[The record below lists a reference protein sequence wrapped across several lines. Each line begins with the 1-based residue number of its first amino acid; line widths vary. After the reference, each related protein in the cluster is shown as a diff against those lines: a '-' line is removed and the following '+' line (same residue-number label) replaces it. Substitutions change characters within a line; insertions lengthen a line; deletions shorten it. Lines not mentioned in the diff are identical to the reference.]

1 MKKIIF
7 GFSLV
12 LMTLD
17 LAAQTPTVSLSLDKT
32 SMSEAGG
39 VATLTATLSAPATQ
53 AVTIVFKPTGTATY
67 QVDYEDSFVGKGEA
81 KTVAGGNGWG
91 SAPNQ
96 FGFPS
101 SVYVDNN
108 GNIFVA
114 DNFNHRIQ
122 KWTPGATQ
130 GITVAGGNGAGSSPN
145 QLSNPWGIYLDKN
158 GNIFVA
164 DRDNHRIQKWTPG
177 ATQGTT
183 VAGGNGG
190 GSSANQLSSPLG
202 VYIDFNGNI
211 FIADTDN
218 QRIQKWA
225 QGTTQGTTVAAGNG
239 AGSAENQL
247 RSPYGVYVDS
257 NGNIYIADTFN
268 NRIQKWTPGAT
279 QGTTVAAGNAG
290 EVYLDKSG
298 TIFVADADNHRI
310 QKWTPGATQGITV
323 AGGNGGGSGVNQLN
337 YPTGIYLDIY
347 GNIFVAD
354 RHNHRI
360 QKVQYQPQI
369 IIPAGQT
376 SGTASFS
383 ALNDLKFE
391 DNEIIV
397 LEIDNITNATVSPS
411 QQVLNLIIIDDDTVP
426 NVSLSLSSSTLFED
440 KTSIQLTVSLS
451 NPSAKDVSANLSFS
465 GTAILGTDYT
475 VDKQT
480 INFVPENSVE
490 TVTITAINDNLV
502 EILES
507 IQIEV
512 SGGTNIST
520 PFPNITA
527 YLSSEDKPIINLS
540 LDKTSMSEVG
550 GVASLTATLSAP
562 SSQDVAIA
570 LKRSGTATYQV
581 DYDADFVGTG
591 IEIKTVAG
599 GNGSGSAANQFS
611 YPQGVYV
618 DSNGNIFVADLF
630 NNRIQ
635 KWTPGAT
642 QGITVAGG
650 NGAGSSPNQLSNP
663 WGIYL
668 DKNGNVFVSDRDN
681 HRIQKWVPGATQG
694 ITVVGGNGEGSAAN
708 QLNNPYGVFVD
719 SNGNIYIADTGNQ
732 RIQKWTPGASQGT
745 TVAGGNGYGGAANQF
760 AYPVGVFVDSNEN
773 IFVVDGN
780 ANRIQKWTPGATQ
793 GITVAYGASY
803 ANGGVYVDKDGTI
816 FVADANNHRIQK
828 WTPGA
833 TQGITVAGGNGGG
846 SAANQL
852 NYPSGV
858 YLNNY
863 GSIFI
868 ADRDNHRIQKLQN
881 QTLIIPAGQ
890 TSGTAS
896 FSAINDLKF
905 EDNETIVLEIDNI
918 TNAIVSP
925 SQQALN
931 LTIID
936 DDIAPNIALSLSNST
951 LFEDKT
957 SIQLTVN
964 LSNPS
969 GKNVSANLNFS
980 GTAILG
986 TDYTVDKQIVNFVP
1000 GNSVETVT
1008 ITAINDNQV
1017 EILESIQVQ
1026 ISSGTNISTPYPNIT
1041 AYLSSEDKPDV
1052 SIATSTNSISE
1063 IKGQSILTATLSTAT
1078 AKDVYIDLN
1087 LTGTA
1092 TFDKDYQVK
1101 VSGKGTGQLLFEKGR
1116 NYGETTLT
1124 LPQKIAVD
1132 TENNLWVYDSGKLLK
1147 MNPRDKTVLK
1157 TIDVYAT
1164 DFQITLDGIVH
1175 ILNGSTIVRY
1185 DLDGNQ
1191 KETIQI
1197 NGLNGYISSFY
1208 FQKGN
1213 YYLSLDISIYK
1224 LNYQTKNVSLFTT
1237 ASTVINWGIW
1247 EMVVN
1252 ENEDIFLRDRN
1263 NIYKLK
1269 NNTTSQFIFIG
1280 ANDPNYFQTDN
1291 PLLDLL
1297 PNGNV
1302 LVYREPQIYQ
1312 TNRNLSLDEYDSNG
1326 IKIKNWMSYSQS
1338 PIQNEFSGLG
1348 SFAVIPGKT
1357 DLFFSYYVEP
1367 NKLGTDYEKYNRN
1380 QIYQFPY
1387 KPSIKIPL
1395 GQTTGVLTFE
1405 GSEDMENE
1413 SDETILL
1420 SAENVSNANLLT
1432 NSISSIVIK
1441 DNQISLTKQ
1450 LTSPIPSLESAA
1462 LSWGDYDQDGDQDL
1476 AILGYNN
1483 TEGAVTRVYR
1493 NQSGTLVK
1501 TEQNLMQFLSGDIKW
1516 MDINKDG
1523 YLDLMVSGMA
1533 AIDDD
1538 NSAPKTLL
1546 YLSNA
1551 GQSFSLV
1558 ANLTI
1563 EDLYSSKMALGDLDN
1578 DGDSDLAIMGRNIN
1592 DQTVFQV
1599 YKKDDTQNTFTKIT
1613 NFNPFIVGNDKDWDL
1628 KIADFDLDGDND
1640 ILYNGG
1646 YVRNN
1651 YIQSGNLAFS
1661 LNYTGLRYEVCKL
1674 FNDYSPLTIL
1684 GIGTQNNSPIIGINQ
1699 SVDFIDGTP
1708 TLKDGDIAVGDYNND
1723 GLNDI
1728 LLTGRNAVN
1737 TPQAAIY
1744 YQISDRK
1751 FAKVPNIS
1759 IDGLYNSTADWVD
1772 YDVDGDLDLIM
1783 TGLDA
1788 NSVQQTFFYKSNT
1801 GVKKNTAPS
1810 MPSNLRVIDKGNGF
1824 VEFKWDPST
1833 DDYSSFFGY
1842 NIRLGTTPGGSE
1854 LSNTMSN
1861 LQTGSRLLTV
1871 TPPLFINSYTTQLSP
1886 GRYYWSVQG
1895 IDQGYQGST
1904 FATEQIFDLKYEWK
1918 LLNQIDIVDR
1928 SISPMSNPKFAL
1940 LDIDND
1946 NDLDL
1951 IYGSSTDRKVY
1962 LYQEKEYQ
1970 LVSKNIGYG
1979 GIENIVSGDVNN
1991 DGKIDLIINGTDKQL
2006 VIYINTGGD
2015 FSEAYRLTNNG
2026 LLQTKLKIIDVNNN
2040 GLKEIMFA
2048 GMTSDLSSGVPKL
2061 YSLEW
2066 SGLGITFNFLDES
2079 SKIATLKNAAYDFG
2093 DFDKDSKL
2101 DFILSGSGNLGTRTI
2116 LYKNTTLPGDPMTVS
2131 ATVDVLPKI
2140 TKGTIDFM
2148 DFDADG
2154 DEDLIFTGTTIA
2166 GELFQVY
2173 DNQLANNISS
2183 FVARGTNLDAIQES
2197 NLNFGDFNGDGYTDI
2212 FYSGKKT
2219 GTGKITRL
2227 AQYNS
2232 LTKNYENSTFDYG
2245 NLTDA
2250 EVAFGDIDADGDLD
2264 MVLGGNDALNENN
2277 KILRILLN
2285 VRNESAAVGTTQAIK
2300 ESNILA
2306 DRNVAPNNIL
2316 STFGAN
2322 NVLKANKAPN
2332 PPNLKSVKIVTENT
2346 KKLLSFS
2353 WNAATDDNT
2362 PSTGLTYSL
2371 RIGTAADTDN
2381 LLSTNADK
2389 SGVLK
2394 VPNVGNVV
2402 GNLGWKIKMLPDG
2415 VYYWSVQSVDASFVG
2430 SAFSTSQKFAI
2441 QNGDL
2446 LTVPTQPEA
2455 FTNGNNKPCKAT
2467 SEVYTVPAVNEVTT
2481 YRWTYSGE
2489 GATITGTGNSVN
2501 VAFSATFTAGT
2512 LSVEAMNAYGASP
2525 KRSIDIIIGTTPAQ
2539 PGAFTIQALWYVRAL
2554 AKHIAL
2560 RVWPM
2565 QAVIY
2570 GATVALEQAS
2580 VAVRQA

>member
-527 YLSSEDKPIINLS
+527 YLSSEDKPTASLS
-540 LDKTSMSEVG
+540 LDKTSISEAG
-550 GVASLTATLSAP
+550 GVATITATLSAP
-562 SSQDVAIA
+562 TSQAVTIF
-570 LKRSGTATYQV
+570 LKPVGTAIYQV
-581 DYDADFVGTG
+581 DYEASFAGKGEAT
-591 IEIKTVAG
+591 TVAG
-599 GNGSGSAANQFS
+599 GNGTGSAANQLS
-611 YPQGVYV
+611 HPNGVFV
-618 DSNGNIFVADLF
+618 DSNGDIFIADVG

-650 NGAGSSPNQLSNP
+650 NGYGPAPNQLASP
-663 WGIYL
+663 M
-668 DKNGNVFVSDRDN
+668 
-681 HRIQKWVPGATQG
+681 
-694 ITVVGGNGEGSAAN
+694 
-708 QLNNPYGVFVD
+708 GVFVD
-719 SNGNIYIADTGNQ
+719 SNGNIFIADYGNN
-732 RIQKWTPGASQGT
+732 RIQKWTSGTFT
-745 TVAGGNGYGGAANQF
+745 TVAGGNG
-760 AYPVGVFVDSNEN
+760 S
-773 IFVVDGN
+773 
-780 ANRIQKWTPGATQ
+780 
-793 GITVAYGASY
+793 
-803 ANGGVYVDKDGTI
+803 
-816 FVADANNHRIQK
+816 
-828 WTPGA
+828 
-833 TQGITVAGGNGGG
+833 G

-852 NYPSGV
+852 SWPNSV
-858 YLNNY
+858 YLDSNGN
-863 GSIFI
+863 IFVT
-868 ADRDNHRIQKLQN
+868 DGFNHRIQKFANGSQN
-881 QTLIIPAGQ
+881 AITVAGISGENGYTSNHLISPQNVFVDANGIVYTANNGRVLKFPSGNLSGSVLTSSFNTLNGIHGDNLGNLFVSEADNNFRVQKIDQYGKRTTILGENGKGSAMNQLNSPRGVFVDQYFNVYVVDVVDMAGAGRIQKIQFQPQIIIPAGQ
-890 TSGTAS
+890 TSGVIT
-896 FSAINDLKF
+896 FKGI
-905 EDNETIVLEIDNI
+905 ED
-918 TNAIVSP
+918 
-925 SQQALN
+925 
-931 LTIID
+931 
-936 DDIAPNIALSLSNST
+936 
-951 LFEDKT
+951 F
-957 SIQLTVN
+957 
-964 LSNPS
+964 
-969 GKNVSANLNFS
+969 
-980 GTAILG
+980 
-986 TDYTVDKQIVNFVP
+986 
-1000 GNSVETVT
+1000 
-1008 ITAINDNQV
+1008 
-1017 EILESIQVQ
+1017 
-1026 ISSGTNISTPYPNIT
+1026 
-1041 AYLSSEDKPDV
+1041 
-1052 SIATSTNSISE
+1052 
-1063 IKGQSILTATLSTAT
+1063 
-1078 AKDVYIDLN
+1078 
-1087 LTGTA
+1087 
-1092 TFDKDYQVK
+1092 
-1101 VSGKGTGQLLFEKGR
+1101 
-1116 NYGETTLT
+1116 
-1124 LPQKIAVD
+1124 
-1132 TENNLWVYDSGKLLK
+1132 
-1147 MNPRDKTVLK
+1147 
-1157 TIDVYAT
+1157 
-1164 DFQITLDGIVH
+1164 
-1175 ILNGSTIVRY
+1175 
-1185 DLDGNQ
+1185 
-1191 KETIQI
+1191 
-1197 NGLNGYISSFY
+1197 
-1208 FQKGN
+1208 
-1213 YYLSLDISIYK
+1213 
-1224 LNYQTKNVSLFTT
+1224 
-1237 ASTVINWGIW
+1237 
-1247 EMVVN
+1247 
-1252 ENEDIFLRDRN
+1252 
-1263 NIYKLK
+1263 
-1269 NNTTSQFIFIG
+1269 
-1280 ANDPNYFQTDN
+1280 
-1291 PLLDLL
+1291 
-1297 PNGNV
+1297 
-1302 LVYREPQIYQ
+1302 
-1312 TNRNLSLDEYDSNG
+1312 
-1326 IKIKNWMSYSQS
+1326 
-1338 PIQNEFSGLG
+1338 
-1348 SFAVIPGKT
+1348 
-1357 DLFFSYYVEP
+1357 
-1367 NKLGTDYEKYNRN
+1367 
-1380 QIYQFPY
+1380 
-1387 KPSIKIPL
+1387 
-1395 GQTTGVLTFE
+1395 
-1405 GSEDMENE
+1405 ENE
-1413 SDETILL
+1413 SDETLVL
-1420 SAENVSNANLLT
+1420 TAESVSNANLST
-1432 NSISSIVIK
+1432 NSISPIVLK

-1450 LTSPIPSLESAA
+1450 LTSPIPSLNSAA

-1476 AILGYNN
+1476 AILGYND

-1551 GQSFSLV
+1551 GHSFSLV
-1558 ANLTI
+1558 GNLII
-1563 EDLYSSKMALGDLDN
+1563 EHLYSSKMALGDLDN
-1578 DGDSDLAIMGRNIN
+1578 DGDSDLAIMGRDIN
-1592 DQTVFQV
+1592 NQTVFQV
-1599 YKKDDTQNTFTKIT
+1599 YKKDNTQNTFTKIT
-1613 NFNPFIVGNDKDWDL
+1613 NFNPFIVGIDNDWDL

-1674 FNDYSPLTIL
+1674 FNDDSPLTIL

-1744 YQISDRK
+1744 YQRSDKK

-1759 IDGLYNSTADWVD
+1759 IDGLYNSTVDWVD

-1788 NSVQQTFFYKSNT
+1788 NSIQQTFFYKSNT
-1801 GVKKNTAPS
+1801 GAKKNTAPS

-1824 VEFKWDPST
+1824 VEFKWDAST
-1833 DDYSSFFGY
+1833 DDYSSFLGY

-1886 GRYYWSVQG
+1886 GRYYWTVQG

-1928 SISPMSNPKFAL
+1928 SVSPMSNPKFAL

-1962 LYQEKEYQ
+1962 LYQEKEYK

-1979 GIENIVSGDVNN
+1979 GIENIIAGDVNN
-1991 DGKIDLIINGTDKQL
+1991 DGKIDLMINGTDKQL
-2006 VIYINTGGD
+2006 VIYLNTGGD

-2026 LLQTKLKIIDVNNN
+2026 LILTKLKIIDVNNN

-2048 GMTSDLSSGVPKL
+2048 GMTSDLSSGLPKL

-2066 SGLGITFNFLDES
+2066 SGLGSTFNFLDES

-2116 LYKNTTLPGDPMTVS
+2116 LYKNTTFPGDPLTLS

-2154 DEDLIFTGTTIA
+2154 DEDLIFTGSTTA

-2173 DNQLANNISS
+2173 DNQLTNNVSS

-2212 FYSGKKT
+2212 FYSGMKT

-2227 AQYNS
+2227 SQYNS
-2232 LTKNYENSTFDYG
+2232 LTKNYENSTFEYG

-2250 EVAFGDIDADGDLD
+2250 EVAFGDVDADGDLD
-2264 MVLGGNDALNENN
+2264 MVLGGNDALNVNN
-2277 KILRILLN
+2277 KILRVLLN
-2285 VRNESAAVGTTQAIK
+2285 VRNESAAVGTQAVK
-2300 ESNILA
+2300 ESNPLA
-2306 DRNVAPNNIL
+2306 DRNGIPNNTL

-2332 PPNLKSVKIVTENT
+2332 PPNLNLVRSVTEST

-2353 WNAATDDNT
+2353 WNTATDDNT
-2362 PSTGLTYSL
+2362 PSAGLTYSL

-2389 SGVLK
+2389 SGILK
-2394 VPNVGNVV
+2394 VPSVGNVV

-2430 SAFSTSQKFAI
+2430 SAFSAAQQFTI

-2446 LTVPTQPEA
+2446 LTVPAQPEA

-2467 SEVYTVPAVNEVTT
+2467 SEFYTVPAVNGVTT

-2501 VAFSATFTAGT
+2501 VAFSSTFTTGT

-2525 KRSIDIIIGTTPAQ
+2525 KRSIDIIIGTSPAQ
-2539 PGAFTIQALWYVRAL
+2539 PGAFTMSSPVVCQGFSKTYSI
-2554 AKHIAL
+2554 
-2560 RVWPM
+2560 
-2565 QAVIY
+2565 
-2570 GATVALEQAS
+2570 AS
-2580 VAVRQA
+2580 VADASGYLWSYSGIGASISGSTTSVSLTYGTSATSGVLSVKSVGACGNSAERTMNVTVIPQQKVINGVIANGIRHIHQASKSILLNPTMSTPIVMSAGTVFIAEIVGCPN